1 MKLHDNVALITGAG
15 RGIGK
20 AVAQAYAREGAQLAL
35 CARTA
40 AELDATVKELRS
52 MGAAAEGWAC
62 DVSAE
67 QPVKDFVAAAQKK
80 FGRIDILVNN
90 AGVMTRPTPMT
101 ELEVK
106 KWDYTIAVNLRG
118 PFLVTQAVLPIM
130 MRQKNGAIIN
140 VSSMIGRGAY
150 ANFAAYAASKWGLEG
165 LTQTLAL
172 EARSSNIRVNSVD
185 PGYVSTKLT
194 GYHGSKPES
203 ATDLFVYLASDES
216 QGVSG
221 KMLSCSDWK
230 SQRK

>member
-1 MKLHDNVALITGAG
+1 
-15 RGIGK
+15 
-20 AVAQAYAREGAQLAL
+20 
-35 CARTA
+35 
-40 AELDATVKELRS
+40 
-52 MGAAAEGWAC
+52 
-62 DVSAE
+62 
-67 QPVKDFVAAAQKK
+67 
-80 FGRIDILVNN
+80 
-90 AGVMTRPTPMT
+90 MT

-130 MRQKNGAIIN
+130 IKQNSGSIIN

-172 EARSSNIRVNSVD
+172 ETRSSNIRVNSVD

-203 ATDLFVYLASDES
+203 VTDLFVYLASDEATN
-216 QGVSG
+216 VTG
-221 KMLSCSDWK
+221 KMLSCSGWK
-230 SQRK
+230 SQVE